1 MVIVMEKS
9 IIYLDLIVL
18 ANTMIN
24 FIFLFFI
31 QKIFSK
37 KVNYI
42 NLFFTALVGGLMII
56 PAFYSY
62 LYLKIMKII
71 GGLLIGL
78 ILSNTFEK
86 TQKVI
91 KISLFY
97 TLNFSFIGI
106 LMSFKI
112 SEWYVL
118 ICAIIVIL
126 IMICLENYRKYHIFL
141 KDCEYNVI
149 IKSDKNV
156 INIKGFLDTGNSS
169 SHQGI
174 PLVFIN
180 HKYKIDTNKLK
191 KYLINIETVNGV
203 KIIEGFLYKD
213 LVIEANHRK
222 CYKDAIIVF
231 SDISVD
237 CLLNPMLLL

>member
-42 NLFFTALVGGLMII
+42 NLFFTSLVGGLMII

-112 SEWYVL
+112 SEWYIL

-126 IMICLENYRKYHIFL
+126 IIICLENYRKYHIFL
-141 KDCEYNVI
+141 KGCEYNVI
-149 IKSDKNV
+149 IKSDNNV

-169 SHQGI
+169 SYQGI

-222 CYKDAIIVF
+222 CYKDAIVVF